1 MMMANLMR
9 RSKSVPFDLLLSY
22 SAAFIPNLLLHR
34 RKNEPRRALLALW
47 SLASFSESLPQKENH
62 GCPSVRPS
70 VRSLL
75 NRCCVAAGEGRRFIE
90 KHASSPTVFKVA
102 IVSRDRP
109 PQKVCLAVQKRSV
122 TRYVRD
128 LLEMLNVQKSS
139 FAAYPLVKTQK
150 IYCFDTRYSCLSGG
164 ARGERGASGPCPIS
178 LGCYS
183 ASAPLSAPLI

>member
-1 MMMANLMR
+1 MMANLIR
-9 RSKSVPFDLLLSY
+9 GSKSVTFDLYCCHTLRPSY
-22 SAAFIPNLLLHR
+22 QICCCIAGRMNHDVLFWPSGRLPLFQRVCHK
-34 RKNEPRRALLALW
+34 RKITA
-47 SLASFSESLPQKENH
+47 
-62 GCPSVRPS
+62 VRPS
-70 VRSLL
+70 VVRSLL

>member
-1 MMMANLMR
+1 MCSFGLLVACLFFR
-9 RSKSVPFDLLLSY
+9 EFATKGKSRL
-22 SAAFIPNLLLHR
+22 
-34 RKNEPRRALLALW
+34 
-47 SLASFSESLPQKENH
+47 
-62 GCPSVRPS
+62 SVRPF
-70 VRSLL
+70 VVESLL
-75 NRCCVAAGEGRRFIE
+75 CCGRRGRRFIE

-122 TRYVRD
+122 ARYVWD
-128 LLEMLNVQKSS
+128 ILQMLNVQKSS

-164 ARGERGASGPCPIS
+164 ARGGEGASGPCPIS